1 MNSIGDFAE
10 SLINEQVQNI
20 KGGKELPPSAQ
31 KSTWAPLA
39 PAGKDISEVKIP
51 DSFMQEVLGESFHTQ
66 EEPAATGLPELTW
79 AEEEPQAP
87 ANPELISE
95 DTARSL
101 VPLLEEVRDLLKE
114 MTTAG
119 ALGVNMAGPQK
130 DNESW
135 AAMEK
140 SYGYKASTK
149 PTLPGD
155 SRKAV
160 LKQAIKSKLR
170 KRNK

>member
-1 MNSIGDFAE
+1 MESISSFAE
-10 SLINEQVQNI
+10 SLILNEVSDISQ
-20 KGGKELPPSAQ
+20 GKSLPPAAQAQ
-31 KSTWAPLA
+31 KGLA
-39 PAGKDISEVKIP
+39 PAGKDISNVEVP
-51 DSFMQEVLGESFHTQ
+51 DSFMSEVLGEGFHPQ
-66 EEPAATGLPELTW
+66 EEPTADAIPELVW
-79 AEEEPQAP
+79 AEEEPQEAP
-87 ANPELISE
+87 KTSLISE
-95 DTARSL
+95 EMAQNL

-119 ALGVNMAGPQK
+119 GLGVNMAGPQK

-140 SYGYKASTK
+140 SYGYKAPKK

-160 LKQAIKSKLR
+160 LKQAIKNKLR